1 MQIAIAVITLVLCA
15 GVLYWF
21 KRSENQNLARI
32 LLLRF
37 MNFTGIKYVLVI
49 ISLGINCRHIS
60 RLRKNMRYPILPSR
74 PHISPL
80 KERDIFTFRQKAAL

>member
-1 MQIAIAVITLVLCA
+1 MN
-15 GVLYWF
+15 
-21 KRSENQNLARI
+21 SELHIKSWQGSC
-32 LLLRF
+32 LLRF

-74 PHISPL
+74 PHIRPL
-80 KERDIFTFRQKAAL
+80 KERDIFTFRSKGSIVD

>member
-1 MQIAIAVITLVLCA
+1 MNSELHIKPGKDLAPQI
-15 GVLYWF
+15 
-21 KRSENQNLARI
+21 
-32 LLLRF
+32 